1 MALHLWMVT
10 LTLAA
15 FLAMDRGVQ
24 VGAQRIISP
33 KMPICEHMAE
43 SPKCPQTPKPICGTD
58 GVTYRNECHLCVT
71 RIKTQQDIQI
81 KKDGKC

>member
-15 FLAMDRGVQ
+15 FLAMDRFQ
-24 VGAQRIISP
+24 Q
-33 KMPICEHMAE
+33 PICEHMAE

-58 GVTYRNECHLCVT
+58 GVTYKNECHLCVT
-71 RIKTQQDIQI
+71 RIKTQKDIQI
-81 KKDGKC
+81 RKDGKC

>member
-15 FLAMDRGVQ
+15 FLAMDRVVDCMFQAEALGPTTLSEFPQ
-24 VGAQRIISP
+24 YFCFPQ
-33 KMPICEHMAE
+33 PICEHMAE

-58 GVTYRNECHLCVT
+58 GVTYKNECHLCVT
-71 RIKTQQDIQI
+71 RM
-81 KKDGKC
+81 